1 MRNPHHLSQNITDCF
16 VLTEILCSRK
26 LQIRACM
33 SSCTR
38 IGGRGASNGKKEK
51 RAVLG
56 RGLNWVYIKK
66 TGLKQVKQRH
76 FKDLQTSALAK
87 AIFAHI
93 CNSDTMPHMEGTM
106 TAEFCRGVCVCKCA
120 SRSCLLRPA
129 WPAAIALPLCHTV
142 SSASMSGHS
151 QRRPHHTTPM
161 SAPGNQ
167 TLGAPE
173 GGWVSWKSME
183 SSTNFGHNLM
193 TCYNMT
199 TCQNVRT
206 PAKTIW
212 NCP

>member
-106 TAEFCRGVCVCKCA
+106 TAEFCRRVCVQMRVEIMSIETCMT
-120 SRSCLLRPA
+120 SRDCPA
-129 WPAAIALPLCHTV
+129 TV
-142 SSASMSGHS
+142 SYCVICVHVWS
-151 QRRPHHTTPM
+151 QSKTTTPYHTHVC
-161 SAPGNQ
+161 A
-167 TLGAPE
+167 
-173 GGWVSWKSME
+173 WKSNPR
-183 SSTNFGHNLM
+183 SSWRRVSFMKVDGVIDKFWAQFDDMLQHDNMPKRAN
-193 TCYNMT
+193 TC
-199 TCQNVRT
+199 
-206 PAKTIW
+206 
-212 NCP
+212 

>member
-66 TGLKQVKQRH
+66 TDLKQVKQRH

-106 TAEFCRGVCVCKCA
+106 TAEFCRGVCVQMRVEIMSIETCMTRPCQPYCPKNP
-120 SRSCLLRPA
+120 SC
-129 WPAAIALPLCHTV
+129 AIALPLCHTV
-142 SSASMSGHS
+142 SHCVIRCHTMS
-151 QRRPHHTTPM
+151 
-161 SAPGNQ
+161 
-167 TLGAPE
+167 
-173 GGWVSWKSME
+173 
-183 SSTNFGHNLM
+183 
-193 TCYNMT
+193 
-199 TCQNVRT
+199 
-206 PAKTIW
+206 
-212 NCP
+212 